1 MEQRQADAWILS
13 IATGDMRAL
22 ESLYNA
28 MYREI
33 YGYLLS
39 MLGDPHA
46 AEDLA
51 QDTFLRVY
59 RYAPKFTASGAG
71 KSWVYKIAGRLALTY
86 RARNRVITEELP
98 ETLASPENA
107 EERVLDAQMVA
118 QAMAALSDDERQV
131 VSLHA
136 VSGLSLREIADML
149 DVPLGTVKWRHAQ
162 AIRKLRGMLED
173 G

>member
-1 MEQRQADAWILS
+1 M
-13 IATGDMRAL
+13 
-22 ESLYNA
+22 
-28 MYREI
+28 
-33 YGYLLS
+33 
-39 MLGDPHA
+39 
-46 AEDLA
+46 
-51 QDTFLRVY
+51 Y